1 MVIRFNCLHVFGAT
15 RKNWTEKP
23 SRQRYRRLPRMATYE
38 KLDTEYKTEAAA
50 SVACDGRAMNNS
62 EHKTKK
68 WNKRNKR
75 MKRFGIEGTHV

>member
-1 MVIRFNCLHVFGAT
+1 MCSGRHAKIG
-15 RKNWTEKP
+15 RKKP